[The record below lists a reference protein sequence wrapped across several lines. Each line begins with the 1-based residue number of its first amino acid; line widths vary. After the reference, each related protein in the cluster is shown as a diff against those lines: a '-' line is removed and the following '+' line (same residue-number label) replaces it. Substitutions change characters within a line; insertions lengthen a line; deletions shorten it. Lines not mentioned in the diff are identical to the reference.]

1 MKKITFLFLNLTFLS
16 LSIFGQTEIQTIKK
30 TNKFITEKKYETA
43 FNLLD
48 KFDAKNDKPEI
59 VLLKEKILLNY
70 FVTSIMHQLFA
81 LKDINKDEDI
91 LDYRGK
97 NGSYNMHIFPVD
109 SILTRLIKIYPDN
122 CKLHKGLADYYY
134 EVHLKYG
141 GNWLKDDNELFRLI
155 ETNYQKAIDGNC
167 ADYLSYYVL
176 GYINLTQKKY
186 KKSIPYLLKSIKM
199 NNGYASSHYNL
210 AYAYLFNGERKK
222 ALKYAIN
229 SFDLYNDKVYKS
241 DAARMIGQI
250 YTELND
256 DKNALKY
263 YEIADKLDPN
273 NYYNITAILNLY
285 LKADNQK
292 ANEMTKAFF
301 DLAPTNPTIYDDLE
315 DIYFNNKK
323 TSELINFYKSQFN
336 VFQNNPKV
344 LGNLNFY
351 LARIY
356 LKTDKKIAKDY
367 LIKAK
372 KEFIKVFD
380 KNHPVFKA
388 IDEGLE
394 NCKK

>member
-273 NYYNITAILNLY
+273 NYYNIIAILNLY

-323 TSELINFYKSQFN
+323 TSELINFYKSQFD